1 MANSDAIISNFNE
14 NIFLETKNRDNST
27 ENKDCTKQ
35 GNSSESDD
43 DNHSENDNADN
54 IVSNY
59 WTRLRPSPVILPGC
73 FTIEIV

>member
-1 MANSDAIISNFNE
+1 MAKSDAIISNFNE

-35 GNSSESDD
+35 GYSSESDD

-59 WTRLRPSPVILPGC
+59 WTRLRPSPVIPPGY